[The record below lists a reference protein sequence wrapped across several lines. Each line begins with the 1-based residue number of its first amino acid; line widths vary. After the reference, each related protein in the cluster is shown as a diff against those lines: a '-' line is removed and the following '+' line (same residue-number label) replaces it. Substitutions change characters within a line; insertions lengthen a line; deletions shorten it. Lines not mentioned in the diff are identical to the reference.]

1 MSRLI
6 NPLRKLIQAKLN
18 EIEGLESGIIVSHNM
33 VEIGR
38 YYFGYDIR
46 TSLNRRDLSYDN
58 EQYTISIVG
67 YLSTKGGTQKQFD
80 DYLYEI
86 CNKLGEL
93 RFRPTTQDT
102 PLPPDL
108 GYREC
113 MITAYAQANT
123 LERSLR

>member
-1 MSRLI
+1 MARLI
-6 NPLRKLIQAKLN
+6 NPLRKMIQTKLT
-18 EIEGLESGIIVSHNM
+18 EIEGLECGLIVAQDL

-80 DYLYEI
+80 DYLDAI
-86 CNKLGEL
+86 CEKLGEL
-93 RFRPTTQDT
+93 RFRPTTQDS
-102 PLPPDL
+102 PIVPDT

-113 MITAYAQANT
+113 MLTAYAQANT
-123 LERSLR
+123 LERTLR

>member
-1 MSRLI
+1 MARLI

-18 EIEGLESGIIVSHNM
+18 EIEGLEAGIIVAQDM
-33 VEIGR
+33 VEEGR

-58 EQYTISIVG
+58 EQYTIAVIG

-80 DYLYEI
+80 DYLDAI
-86 CNKLGEL
+86 CEKLGEL
-93 RFRPTTQDT
+93 RFRPTTQDSPIT
-102 PLPPDL
+102 PDT

-113 MITAYAQANT
+113 MLTAYAQANT
-123 LERSLR
+123 LEKTLR